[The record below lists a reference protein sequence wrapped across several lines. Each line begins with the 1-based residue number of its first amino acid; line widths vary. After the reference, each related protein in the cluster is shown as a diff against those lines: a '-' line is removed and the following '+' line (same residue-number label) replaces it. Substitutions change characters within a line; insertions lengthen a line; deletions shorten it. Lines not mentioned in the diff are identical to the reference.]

1 MHRVSIV
8 FNLKSTNVPSIFI
21 IKKHLPPSTSRV
33 QRIQKHNFLLPKIP
47 HFSTIPRHSPL
58 PSPLHHG
65 CFTGAPQHTLSLNH
79 KPYSNAL
86 LKARVFGEVK
96 LQRGSVSILSS
107 LFRVG
112 ARNLKTLTV
121 TGSEVPF
128 TIVAEADGLFSQ
140 ASTMTIW
147 SGLLR
152 CGKSCRLRWIN
163 YLRPDIK
170 RGNFTIEEEE
180 TIIKLHEMLGNRSSA
195 TAIEQDDTYVASS
208 RSSVVACS
216 QGFTSEGITNVSS
229 DYVCGGKKRLK
240 EHHSDKG
247 KVKNESQRP
256 PHVAWMAQMTLHTYH
271 RRRQR
276 SAWITCYLGSTKAKK
291 KSNQRDKDSQ
301 QHHHNVGYFDFLLT
315 YSPLMTLQVDLTT
328 DSVGHDEFVT
338 PYGRRDTKCKL
349 DDDKCYNRFPLRY
362 SGGKKQILEVMLVK
376 LDRILKNEWMYL
388 CDTQAVAR
396 IVVRPACSRSVIV
409 TPG

>member
-1 MHRVSIV
+1 
-8 FNLKSTNVPSIFI
+8 
-21 IKKHLPPSTSRV
+21 
-33 QRIQKHNFLLPKIP
+33 
-47 HFSTIPRHSPL
+47 
-58 PSPLHHG
+58 
-65 CFTGAPQHTLSLNH
+65 
-79 KPYSNAL
+79 
-86 LKARVFGEVK
+86 
-96 LQRGSVSILSS
+96 
-107 LFRVG
+107 
-112 ARNLKTLTV
+112 
-121 TGSEVPF
+121 
-128 TIVAEADGLFSQ
+128 
-140 ASTMTIW
+140 
-147 SGLLR
+147 LLR

-180 TIIKLHEMLGNRSSA
+180 TIIKLHEMLGNRKIMSSA

-216 QGFTSEGITNVSS
+216 QKCSRITRSVVTTGFTSEGITNVSS

-291 KSNQRDKDSQ
+291 KSNQRDK
-301 QHHHNVGYFDFLLT
+301 
-315 YSPLMTLQVDLTT
+315 VDLTT

-376 LDRILKNEWMYL
+376 LDRILK
-388 CDTQAVAR
+388 
-396 IVVRPACSRSVIV
+396 
-409 TPG
+409 